1 MLYRLLL
8 SLPSLVFK
16 GHPTAKAF
24 LASLFRRDNRLW
36 YVPSQGG
43 LLAHSTKTDS
53 YRYHVHM
60 RRPVVTRKP
69 THISNLKVV
78 VIHSQ
83 VLHRKREQFAGMR
96 VFFFHSIFLIASCVS
111 CSPPGV
117 CHYKLLASK
126 NGLLT
131 VSKWLGGS
139 WVELCNLDQYKLL
152 PLNI

>member
-1 MLYRLLL
+1 MLSDSRICGFGMVSKHTEPVFLTRCVCGTSMLYRLLL

-16 GHPTAKAF
+16 GHSTATAF

-43 LLAHSTKTDS
+43 LLSHSTKTDS

-60 RRPVVTRKP
+60 RRPFVTRKP
-69 THISNLKVV
+69 THIGNLKVV

-96 VFFFHSIFLIASCVS
+96 VFFFTPFF
-111 CSPPGV
+111 
-117 CHYKLLASK
+117 
-126 NGLLT
+126 
-131 VSKWLGGS
+131 
-139 WVELCNLDQYKLL
+139 
-152 PLNI
+152 